1 MRRSVMLMTA
11 MAAAAAWG
19 CDEGKPPPTSAALR
33 DTADQVLYGVTY
45 LITIEGIKRIRLYSD
60 TVYFY
65 QPTQVADLVGVRV
78 EFFSALGALS
88 STVTADEGQYYWR
101 TGSMEARGNVV
112 ATTPDDRRLTTE
124 TLRYDRDD
132 ERISGPSA
140 FIFDSPDRHLEG
152 DGFTADP
159 DFRQVEALR
168 PREGRI
174 TERGERR

>member
-1 MRRSVMLMTA
+1 MRGSAVLLMVV
-11 MAAAAAWG
+11 AAASAWA
-19 CDEGKPPPTSAALR
+19 CDEETPPPTSAALR

-45 LITIEGIKRIRLYSD
+45 LITIDGIKRIRLYSD

-78 EFFSALGALS
+78 EFFSAQGALS
-88 STVTADEGQYYWR
+88 STVTALEGHYEWR
-101 TGSMEARGNVV
+101 TGSMEARGDVV
-112 ATTPDDRRLTTE
+112 ATTPDDRRLTTD
-124 TLRYDRDD
+124 TLRYERDA

-140 FIFDSPDRHLEG
+140 FVFDSPDRHLEG

-159 DFRQVEALR
+159 DFRQVEAVR

-174 TERGERR
+174 TDPGARR

>member
-1 MRRSVMLMTA
+1 MRARVMLIVAVIVTV
-11 MAAAAAWG
+11 AWG
-19 CDEGKPPPTSAALR
+19 CDEGAPPPTSAALR

-45 LITIEGIKRIRLYSD
+45 LITIEGIKRIRLFSD

-65 QPTQVADLVGVRV
+65 QPTQIADLVGVRV

-88 STVTADEGQYYWR
+88 STVTAEEGRYEWR
-101 TGSMEARGNVV
+101 TGSMEARSNVV

-124 TLRYDRDD
+124 ILRYDRTQ

-140 FIFDSPDRHLEG
+140 FVFDSPDRHLEG

-168 PREGRI
+168 PRQGRI
-174 TERGERR
+174 TERPERR